1 MFDSQKSN
9 EECFEFIYPIS
20 FVLSNESEITINN
33 DEDWDKIDLW
43 YEENNDV
50 EDGPEIE
57 YPFSI
62 SMDGSIFEVKNDVDF
77 LELIYLIITFC
88 GDYEEDYEEECFEF
102 VYPISF
108 VLPDGSEIT
117 INNDEDWDKI
127 DLWYEENKDSEEEPE
142 IVYPFDVIVENE
154 IITVESEEDLDHL
167 EEYCFEEYYEED
179 YEEECFEF
187 VYPISFVLPDDSE
200 ITINNDEDWDKID
213 LWYEENKDS
222 EEEPEIVYPF
232 DVIVENEIITV
243 ESEEDLDRLEEVCD

>member
-1 MFDSQKSN
+1 MFNKKLALNLVNVLKMIKKINWLLYSIIILFAFSCNNTINEDDDAPNNELTNINSNENLTSQLRQIHSGPSTGARASMFDSQKSN

-43 YEENNDV
+43 YEENYDV

-154 IITVESEEDLDHL
+154 IITVESEEDLD
-167 EEYCFEEYYEED
+167 
-179 YEEECFEF
+179 
-187 VYPISFVLPDDSE
+187 
-200 ITINNDEDWDKID
+200 
-213 LWYEENKDS
+213 
-222 EEEPEIVYPF
+222 
-232 DVIVENEIITV
+232 
-243 ESEEDLDRLEEVCD
+243 RLEEVCD